1 MFFTLKE
8 RNFSHSEKRRDDQLA
23 SLQMEEE
30 LRLATKKRVQEEARA
45 ATAQPISSSRIATP
59 GYRTSSS
66 LGSGKRAATPVI
78 RKRFGV

>member
-8 RNFSHSEKRRDDQLA
+8 RNFSHSEKRRDDHLA
-23 SLQMEEE
+23 SLEMEEE
-30 LRLATKKRVQEEARA
+30 LRIATQKRAQEEARA

-59 GYRTSSS
+59 GFRTSSS
-66 LGSGKRAATPVI
+66 LGSGRRAATPSI